1 MTYIPVVRHHPQ
13 GEKMKTFSIATAAA
27 CAFALCM
34 STSVRAQ
41 ETGLLLEMNISKAG
55 STAMTPK
62 LWSKV
67 GSKSSISA
75 DGNLTVEVTSTTATE
90 GTVTLEIGI
99 TEKTTEGYRTSK
111 VSGTIPLDKQI
122 TMQLGNEA
130 AASWVVQFTPR
141 ITPSPRK
148 PAA

>member
-1 MTYIPVVRHHPQ
+1 
-13 GEKMKTFSIATAAA
+13 MKTSPIAAA
-27 CAFALCM
+27 LTFAMALCLG
-34 STSVRAQ
+34 TPAQ
-41 ETGLLLEMNISKAG
+41 AEETGLLLEMNISKAG

-75 DGNLTVEVTSTTATE
+75 DGNLTVEVTSAAATE
-90 GTVTLEIGI
+90 GNVTLEIGI
-99 TEKTTEGYRTSK
+99 TEKTKEGYRTSK
-111 VSGTIPLDKQI
+111 VSGTLPLDKQI
-122 TMQLGNEA
+122 TMQLGNDA
-130 AASWVVQFTPR
+130 ATSWAVQFTPR